1 MTCDH
6 CTTPTAD
13 GIRLCIDCTI
23 RLERILDEAPDLI
36 HEARTTIA
44 RMDRITTGGPAT
56 PAAARREAVNVEAL
70 DRSREFV
77 QLLTSWARYT
87 LDECARTGAPVH
99 PGLTV
104 SQLLR
109 HNTNTIRHATWADD
123 CLTELARAHRRLHAA
138 VDVPPDSVV
147 IGKCE
152 GVDDDGE
159 LCAGTIVADMILVDP
174 DEPEGK
180 KKPANARCKKCR
192 GRFDADAIM
201 SANVERTEGHWTSLN
216 EAIRLAR
223 LVPGMPSRATLYRM
237 AERDEFEVRGTEA
250 NQLYSAADIVKRLTK
265 MRGTQTAA

>member
-1 MTCDH
+1 MTCTH
-6 CTTPTAD
+6 CTAPTAD
-13 GIRLCIDCTI
+13 GIYLCDTAEGDLFALLGQI
-23 RLERILDEAPDLI
+23 PDTL
-36 HEARTTIA
+36 ADAQDTIA
-44 RMDRITTGGPAT
+44 RLDTRQNTGRSSSTPGTPINLEASERAT
-56 PAAARREAVNVEAL
+56 ALHGLLNSWSQMLHEA
-70 DRSREFV
+70 
-77 QLLTSWARYT
+77 
-87 LDECARTGAPVH
+87 TGE
-99 PGLTV
+99 PGDAGAHYLRAN
-104 SQLLR
+104 LR
-109 HNTNTIRHATWADD
+109 HIIRHDWAGDM
-123 CLTELARAHRRLHAA
+123 LAELERAHRRLVAA

-152 GVDDDGE
+152 GMDDGGE

-180 KKPANARCKKCR
+180 KEPANARCKKCR

-201 SANVERTEGHWTSLN
+201 SANVERAEGHWTSLN
-216 EAIRLAR
+216 EAIKLAR

>member
-1 MTCDH
+1 MTCTVPH
-6 CTTPTAD
+6 CDTPTAD
-13 GIRLCIDCTI
+13 GIYVCDMHEGDLFTLLGQI
-23 RLERILDEAPDLI
+23 PDTL
-36 HEARTTIA
+36 ADAQDTIA
-44 RMDRITTGGPAT
+44 RLDTRQNSGRSTST
-56 PAAARREAVNVEAL
+56 P
-70 DRSREFV
+70 
-77 QLLTSWARYT
+77 
-87 LDECARTGAPVH
+87 GAPINLEASERATALQGLLVSWSQMLH
-99 PGLTV
+99 EATGEPGDAGANY
-104 SQLLR
+104 LR
-109 HNTNTIRHATWADD
+109 ANLQHITHHDWAGDM
-123 CLTELARAHRRLHAA
+123 LAELDRAHRRVVAC

-152 GVDDDGE
+152 GMDDDGE

-180 KKPANARCKKCR
+180 KEPANARCKKCR

-201 SANVERTEGHWTSLN
+201 SANVERAEGHWTSLN
-216 EAIRLAR
+216 EAIKLAR